1 MFIFFHSIKTN
12 IRTIRREVFE
22 YSNNI
27 WNFKVARIQI
37 RIEIFVKNYSNIQII
52 RIFVTTPTCTCP
64 PPRWPA
70 TGTGSTWPRHPAS
83 WWTVGS
89 TWRERGVSYVYITL
103 KSPSSSH
110 LQVLLQSCH
119 EPYLTKFV
127 KEVKWIC
134 LFTFIGEKILL
145 RIDVSNPHGGSNIV

>member
-1 MFIFFHSIKTN
+1 M
-12 IRTIRREVFE
+12 
-22 YSNNI
+22 
-27 WNFKVARIQI
+27 ARIQI

-70 TGTGSTWPRHPAS
+70 TGTGSTWPRPPVS

-119 EPYLTKFV
+119 EPYLAKFV
-127 KEVKWIC
+127 KARRIITSSAERSEMNM
-134 LFTFIGEKILL
+134 FIYFYRRK
-145 RIDVSNPHGGSNIV
+145 NPSSDWCFQSTWWFKYSLTCSMGCPLSSVYIRRF